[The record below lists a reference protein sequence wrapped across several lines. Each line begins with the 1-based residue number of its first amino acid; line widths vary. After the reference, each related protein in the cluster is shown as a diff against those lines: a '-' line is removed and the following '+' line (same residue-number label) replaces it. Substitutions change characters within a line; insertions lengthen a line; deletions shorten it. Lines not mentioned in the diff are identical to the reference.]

1 MKILGIETSGKIG
14 SLALVEDGRIIAD
27 STIDIALSHSS
38 RLIPILDSIL
48 REAGW
53 NIGDLD
59 GVGVGLGPGSFTGI
73 RVGLAAGQGI
83 AFGTGI
89 PLTGIGSFPA
99 MVRGSSIPDGI
110 HIPLR
115 DGGRGR
121 IYGGRYRK
129 TSDTIEE
136 LIAPMIVPPEEL
148 EEFCRGGWI
157 VSPRWEEFMVRLKN
171 TGIAGGENSFPRA
184 RWVAILTEE
193 KLRVDPIT
201 EIESASPIYL
211 SQYWNRK

>member
-1 MKILGIETSGKIG
+1 MKILGIETSTKVG
-14 SLALVEDGRIIAD
+14 SLALVDNGELVAGDD
-27 STIDIALSHSS
+27 IDTRLSHSS

-48 REAGW
+48 KKAGW
-53 NIGDLD
+53 GIGDLD

-73 RVGLAAGQGI
+73 RVGLAAGQGL
-83 AFGTGI
+83 AFGTAM
-89 PLTGIGSFPA
+89 PLAGIGSFQA
-99 MVRGSSIPDGI
+99 MVRGSSVPDVI
-110 HIPLR
+110 HVPLR

-129 TSDTIEE
+129 TADIIEE
-136 LIAPMIVPPEEL
+136 LIAPMIVPPGEL

-157 VSPRWEEFMVRLKN
+157 VSPQWEELMVRLKN

-193 KLRVDPIT
+193 KLRVDPTT

-211 SQYWNRK
+211 SAYWN